1 MALSVTV
8 IPSAILSRTNNCKRV
23 LRQGQKGSEMQ
34 NVQKVTSAGILT
46 EFRNF
51 LLRGNIIDLAIAV
64 VLGVAFGAVVTSMVD
79 DIIMPIIGIF
89 GGSPDFSSNTF
100 TINGSEFRWGNFV
113 TQVISF
119 ILIAAAIFFVVVKP
133 VNIMNARVA
142 RGEASPDPATRACPE
157 CLSMVPTGAARC
169 MYCAQPLPP
178 VEVVS
183 A

>member
-1 MALSVTV
+1 MQQR
-8 IPSAILSRTNNCKRV
+8 SRQVAST
-23 LRQGQKGSEMQ
+23 
-34 NVQKVTSAGILT
+34 GILT

-64 VLGVAFGAVVTSMVD
+64 VLGVAFGAVVTSLVD
-79 DIIMPIIGIF
+79 DILLPIIGIF

-100 TINGSEFRWGNFV
+100 TINDSEFRWGNFV

-142 RGEASPDPATRACPE
+142 RGEAPPDPATRACPE
-157 CLSMVPTGAARC
+157 CLSMVPTGAIRC

-178 VEVVS
+178 VESTPV
-183 A
+183 

>member
-1 MALSVTV
+1 MQQR
-8 IPSAILSRTNNCKRV
+8 SRQVAST
-23 LRQGQKGSEMQ
+23 
-34 NVQKVTSAGILT
+34 GILT

-64 VLGVAFGAVVTSMVD
+64 VLGVAFGAVVTSLVD
-79 DIIMPIIGIF
+79 DILLPIIGIF

-100 TINGSEFRWGNFV
+100 TINDSEFRWGNFV

-142 RGEASPDPATRACPE
+142 RGEAPPDPATRACPQ
-157 CLSMVPTGAARC
+157 CLSMVPTEATRC

-178 VEVVS
+178 VES
-183 A
+183 APA